1 MRHALLT
8 ILLLFIFDCT
18 AQIAVKGTVYDSEK
32 HPAGGV
38 IVRLYVDGKPKA
50 FATSAKDGSFS
61 LKTASPG
68 KEMYLKFLSQNH
80 ETLDMPLTDFKAPVT
95 AYLKEKAFVLEEV
108 TVKAP
113 DRRIKGDTIVY
124 DVAAMSKKGDRSIE
138 DVIKRLP
145 GIQVDDQGGI
155 SYDGKSI
162 KHFYIENMDLMG
174 RNYAVA
180 SRSINPADISTVSV
194 YERHQDKKILQG
206 REDSDKASLNLTL
219 KKGRMLKPIGY
230 MSGGAGAEA
239 GDGLLWSGDL
249 YGMLI
254 SPKNQTIIS
263 AKGNNDGHT
272 FGSRKGE
279 DAIQV
284 FSPAPFGE
292 PSIKHDRFVDNKSAF
307 ASANTLVKL
316 NKDLTVKIN
325 SSYSYNN
332 ERFNGLT
339 VTEYL
344 NPDSE
349 DILYSESVGNDLGYQ
364 NIGVSANIE
373 NNSTKFYFSDTFDF
387 NGNFS
392 RNSYGID
399 ASALFNQNLKSD
411 NYKFSNILKTMINSG
426 ERIFHINSETKYN
439 NSPLGVMTARN
450 ITDDTDAV
458 SQGVKTRS
466 FFNRESTSLSWYLK
480 NDISVGT
487 SLSFEINH
495 DSFSSSAV
503 IPGKDDRRNDLSG
516 WSIVT
521 GAEPF
526 FKCNILGV
534 SWKTSLPLNLYNLRY
549 RDIITADVNRFNRL
563 LVDFNTSFS
572 KKINQQNHFS
582 ISLGRKNEVGDIRD
596 FIDSPVYTTFRNSST
611 MGSGNLKR
619 SRNDFVRGAY
629 SYRNILEG
637 LYLTAQM
644 SYKRVNY
651 NTISIKDV
659 SSSGTSSSLA
669 NSNSNSDL
677 FTVIFNGSKDV
688 RSLNTTFYLT
698 GNAIWQQRESIRSSI
713 KVNTNSSVYFVSG
726 KVETYQ
732 FSDILMLSANASYT
746 TQTQTFGGLL
756 PKNSTNNL
764 SISGKAAVFPV
775 KNMEIFYL
783 IDSFRVKLGENNYKN
798 NTFMDAGI
806 KYSMRRLDLELS
818 ARNLTDMRNYSYTIY
833 HDMDITYSSY
843 TLRPFEIILSA
854 KFRF

>member
-1 MRHALLT
+1 MRQALLT

-18 AQIAVKGTVYDSEK
+18 AQIEVKGSVYDSEQN
-32 HPAGGV
+32 PAGGI

-61 LKTASPG
+61 LKTASTG
-68 KEMYLKFLSQNH
+68 KEAYLKFLSQNY
-80 ETLDMPLTDFKAPVT
+80 ETLDIPLTNFNAPVKV
-95 AYLKEKAFVLEEV
+95 YLKEKAFVLEEV

-124 DVAAMSKKGDRSIE
+124 DVAAMTKKGDRSIE

-145 GIQVDDQGGI
+145 GIQIDEQGGI
-155 SYDGKSI
+155 SYDGQSI
-162 KHFYIENMDLMG
+162 KHFYIEDMDLMG
-174 RNYAVA
+174 KNYAVA

-194 YERHQDKKILQG
+194 YERHQDKRILQG
-206 REDSDKASLNLTL
+206 KEESDKASLNLTL
-219 KKGRMLKPIGY
+219 KKGRMLKPVGY
-230 MSGGAGAEA
+230 ISGGVGE
-239 GDGLLWSGDL
+239 GDKLLWSGDL

-263 AKGNNDGHT
+263 AKGNNEGYT
-272 FGSRKGE
+272 FGSRTGGE
-279 DAIQV
+279 EIRV

-292 PSIKHDRFVDNKSAF
+292 PSIKHDRFVENKSAF
-307 ASANTLVKL
+307 TSANTLVKL
-316 NKDLTVKIN
+316 KKDLTVKIN
-325 SSYSYNN
+325 TSYGYND

-349 DILYSESVGNDLGYQ
+349 DILYSESVGNNLGYQ
-364 NIGVSANIE
+364 NVGVSANIE
-373 NNSTKFYFSDTFDF
+373 NNSDKFYFSDTFDF

-399 ASALFNQNLKSD
+399 ASSLFNQNLKSD
-411 NYKFSNILKTMINSG
+411 NYKFSNILKTLINSRG
-426 ERIFHINSETKYN
+426 KIFQIDSETRYN
-439 NSPLGVMTARN
+439 NSPLGMMTARN
-450 ITDDTDAV
+450 LTDDTEAV
-458 SQGVKTRS
+458 TQGVKMRS
-466 FFNRESTSLSWYLK
+466 FFNRESTALSWYLK
-480 NDISVGT
+480 NNISVGT

-495 DSFSSSAV
+495 DSFSSSAA

-516 WSIVT
+516 WNIVT

-534 SWKTSLPLNLYNLRY
+534 VWKTSFPLNLYNLRY
-549 RDIITADVNRFNRL
+549 RNIITSDVNRFNRL

-572 KKINQQNHFS
+572 KKLNQQNHFS

-596 FIDSPVYTTFRNSST
+596 FIDSPVYTTFRNSRT

-644 SYKRVNY
+644 SYKKVNY
-651 NTISIKDV
+651 NTISISDV

-669 NSNSNSDL
+669 NSKSNSDL

-688 RSLNTTFYLT
+688 RSINTTFYLT

-746 TQTQTFGGLL
+746 TQTQTFGGVI

-764 SISGKAAVFPV
+764 SIAGKAAVYPI
-775 KNMEIFYL
+775 KNLEIYYL
-783 IDSFRVKLGENNYKN
+783 IDSFRVKLGENNYKT

-806 KYSMRRLDLELS
+806 KYSMHRLDLELS
-818 ARNLTDMRNYSYTIY
+818 ARNLTDMRKYSYTLY
-833 HDMDITYSSY
+833 HAMDITYSSY
-843 TLRPFEIILSA
+843 DIRPFEILLSA